1 MRAVQEIQVQKNVG
15 THNQH
20 DCVLIQ
26 VVFKLVET
34 AETGKR
40 NAQMPSCIVH
50 PMLVTKSFTDVF
62 DSYFTRKSSFCV
74 NEGY

>member
-26 VVFKLVET
+26 VVLV
-34 AETGKR
+34 ETGKR
-40 NAQMPSCIVH
+40 NAQMPSCIGANVH